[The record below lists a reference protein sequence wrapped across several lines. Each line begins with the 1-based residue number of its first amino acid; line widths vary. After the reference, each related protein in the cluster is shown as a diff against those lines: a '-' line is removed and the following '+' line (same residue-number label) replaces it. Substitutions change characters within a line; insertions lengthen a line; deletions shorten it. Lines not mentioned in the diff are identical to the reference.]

1 MHEITNIFLA
11 GDEFMPEMQ
20 LKVPGL
26 QVPVDH
32 LLKTKKE
39 YQNLNKPEI

>member
-1 MHEITNIFLA
+1 MSLIFAKHAWNHKQIFLA

-26 QVPVDH
+26 
-32 LLKTKKE
+32 
-39 YQNLNKPEI
+39 

>member
-1 MHEITNIFLA
+1 
-11 GDEFMPEMQ
+11 MPEMQ
-20 LKVPGL
+20 LKKPGL